1 ENYRKAIG
9 MKPDF
14 GLAHYNLG
22 LAYRDRKQADLSID
36 AFRRA
41 TEIVPGLLDGHFQ
54 LGKLYFET
62 GKNEEAEKCFAEVVR
77 LAPQSENAQ
86 MARQYLDLLKKARK

>member
-1 ENYRKAIG
+1 

-22 LAYRDRKQADLSID
+22 LAYRDRKQPDLAIGS
-36 AFRRA
+36 FRQA
-41 TEIVPGLLDGHFQ
+41 TVLVPGLLDAHFQ

-62 GKNEEAEKCFAEVVR
+62 GKKEEAGKSFQEVVR
-77 LAPQSENAQ
+77 LAPQSESAR
-86 MARQYLDLLKKARK
+86 MARQYLDLLKKAGK